1 MNFIIFTI
9 SDYHC
14 GLTTKLR
21 VYVNVKVIYNPQ
33 MNEKNQQTYSISEL
47 SKEFEITPRSI
58 RHYEQESLIAPKRAG
73 SQRIY
78 TKGDRV
84 RLQLILRGKRIGF
97 SLAEIREIIT
107 MYDSPSGEQK
117 QTELLLDKIAQR
129 RRALNQQQKDIETML
144 LELSQL
150 ENRLIK

>member
-1 MNFIIFTI
+1 MNDT
-9 SDYHC
+9 
-14 GLTTKLR
+14 
-21 VYVNVKVIYNPQ
+21 
-33 MNEKNQQTYSISEL
+33 NQKTYSISEL
-47 SKEFEITPRSI
+47 SKEFAITPRSI
-58 RHYEQESLIAPKRAG
+58 RHYEQEQLISPKRAG

-117 QTELLLDKIAQR
+117 QTELLLGKIEQR
-129 RRALNQQQKDIETML
+129 RIALNQQQQDIKTML
-144 LELSQL
+144 IELSQL
-150 ENRLIK
+150 EERLT